1 MSKEIE
7 EKEIEM
13 ESLERRLTHDQIKQ
27 LLLKAKKEETKYFL
41 ELSEWTRKDNEYTDE
56 GRIEI
61 IEGQVRFIVKE
72 NSYPQSNISV
82 SDYLIIP
89 MTEMV
94 ILKHIEES
102 NYRGETEKRETVY
115 IFSARFG
122 WRSVKA

>member
-1 MSKEIE
+1 MSKE
-7 EKEIEM
+7 EIEV
-13 ESLERRLTHDQIKQ
+13 ESPNRRLTHDQIKE
-27 LLLKAKKEETKYFL
+27 LLMKTNKEERKFFL
-41 ELSEWTRKDNEYTDE
+41 ELEEWNRKDGEYTDE
-56 GRIEI
+56 GRIEVL
-61 IEGQVRFIVKE
+61 EGEVRFIVKE

-94 ILKHIEES
+94 ILKHVEES

-115 IFSARFG
+115 IFSARYG